1 MRCVQDKHY
10 AYIFNA
16 WSDGKFRFR
25 NNNEG
30 LTFEAMMEA
39 GKTKPDIQ
47 ARVDMFRH
55 RVPQEF
61 YDLEKDPSC
70 TVNLIHDPQYQ
81 ALVKNYQDRLR
92 QWMVETHDHNLV
104 AFDVREDPAKL
115 AKAMSNY
122 PKLTGPIA
130 SDDES
135 ADTKSETDD
144 KAAKRKANRSAKKAE
159 K

>member
-1 MRCVQDKHY
+1 M
-10 AYIFNA
+10 
-16 WSDGKFRFR
+16 
-25 NNNEG
+25 E
-30 LTFEAMMEA
+30 EA
-39 GKTKPDIQ
+39 GATNPAIQ

-70 TVNLIHDPQYQ
+70 TINLIHDPKYQ
-81 ALVKNYQDRLR
+81 DLVKTFEGVLR
-92 QWMVETHDHNLV
+92 RWMVDTHDFCLA

-130 SDDES
+130 SDDDGS
-135 ADTKSETDD
+135 IVPSTDD
-144 KAAKRKANRSAKKAE
+144 RAAKRKANRAAKKEAR
-159 K
+159 